1 MDQYFE
7 KIKTNQFLFLTM
19 LVFLTAFGI
28 SIILAVVAVIQGS
41 NNVSVVLNDIL
52 NDKQN
57 VCQAEVNRNN
67 LINQLTINGQQTYV
81 RILLNIQKT
90 TGMVI
95 QPLLNI
101 TFSTNNSNF
110 NQIMNSNDASK
121 LIQLANLFCYN
132 NSNNN
137 GSWCGIGSLQ
147 NMCTYQ
153 SDINSLVALFSLAN
167 EQAVGEIVNNFII
180 GLKSFNS
187 TVLTLVNYFDSVEM
201 KYLETSEN
209 TSILNALSVYSF
221 IYNYL

>member
-7 KIKTNQFLFLTM
+7 KIKTNQFLFLTI
-19 LVFLTAFGI
+19 LVFLTAFGA
-28 SIILAVVAVIQGS
+28 SIILAIVAVIQGS
-41 NNVSVVLNDIL
+41 NNVSVVLND
-52 NDKQN
+52 DKQN

-67 LINQLTINGQQTYV
+67 LINQLTINGQQTYIK
-81 RILLNIQKT
+81 ILLNIQNT
-90 TGMVI
+90 TGVVI

-110 NQIMNSNDASK
+110 NQIMNSTDASK
-121 LIQLANLFCYN
+121 LIHLANLFCYN
-132 NSNNN
+132 HNA
-137 GSWCGIGSLQ
+137 SWCGIGSLQ

-153 SDINSLVALFSLAN
+153 SDINSLVALFSLDN
-167 EQAVGEIVNNFII
+167 KQAVRQMVNNFIT

-201 KYLETSEN
+201 KYLEISEN
-209 TSILNALSVYSF
+209 TSILNSLSLYSF

>member
-132 NSNNN
+132 NRND
-137 GSWCGIGSLQ
+137 SWCGIGSLQ
-147 NMCTYQ
+147 NVCSYQ

-167 EQAVGEIVNNFII
+167 EQAVGEIVNNFIT

>member
-7 KIKTNQFLFLTM
+7 KIKTNQFLFLTI

-41 NNVSVVLNDIL
+41 NKVSVVLNDIL

-67 LINQLTINGQQTYV
+67 LIDQLTINGQQTYIK
-81 RILLNIQKT
+81 ILLNIQNT
-90 TGMVI
+90 TGLVI

-101 TFSTNNSNF
+101 TFSANNSNF
-110 NQIMNSNDASK
+110 NQIMNSTDASK

-132 NSNNN
+132 INNNN
-137 GSWCGIGSLQ
+137 GSWCGIGSLK

-153 SDINSLVALFSLAN
+153 SDINSLVALFSLDN
-167 EQAVGEIVNNFII
+167 KQAVGQIVNSFIT

-201 KYLETSEN
+201 KYINIEC
-209 TSILNALSVYSF
+209 SIIVF
-221 IYNYL
+221 IHL

>member
-1 MDQYFE
+1 
-7 KIKTNQFLFLTM
+7 
-19 LVFLTAFGI
+19 
-28 SIILAVVAVIQGS
+28 
-41 NNVSVVLNDIL
+41 
-52 NDKQN
+52 
-57 VCQAEVNRNN
+57 
-67 LINQLTINGQQTYV
+67 
-81 RILLNIQKT
+81 
-90 TGMVI
+90 
-95 QPLLNI
+95 
-101 TFSTNNSNF
+101 
-110 NQIMNSNDASK
+110 MNSNDASK
-121 LIQLANLFCYN
+121 LIQLANLFCY
-132 NSNNN
+132 NNN

-187 TVLTLVNYFDSVEM
+187 TVLTLANYFDSVEM